1 MCWISSL
8 PSNFWSEAEL
18 ENPFASKYAKSAAKS
33 EGEERDGNAASFIFV
48 VPLLHLWRGL

>member
-8 PSNFWSEAEL
+8 PSNFGSEAEL